1 MYYYHISRIWF
12 NEIITT
18 SAFSVDL
25 EKSLPEGTTTHCSA
39 CEKRDHATWC
49 EDHAMGKARSSTS
62 ADAIRD
68 EDEYDG
74 YACTIYAGEDTP
86 ESRYAIMWHWTC

>member
-1 MYYYHISRIWF
+1 MVLYCCNVFHSTLLLEIQILLLILLHQSDMG
-12 NEIITT
+12 NEIIT

-25 EKSLPEGTTTHCSA
+25 EKSSAGRNHYCPA

-74 YACTIYAGEDTP
+74 YA
-86 ESRYAIMWHWTC
+86 